1 MTHGNT
7 HGILYTKD
15 KTIRVEEIWAPFNGD
30 KCKSLIGKPKIFLI
44 QACRGS
50 MQDLGAIQES
60 PENSEPVLCSRSSKV
75 PDMNKFV
82 IPTMADFLIFFS
94 SSEGYPSFRDSEDGS
109 WFVQALCAAFQSCY
123 DSKVDTDL
131 MKLFTQINRAI
142 AYAKQ
147 AKSQDKFNAC
157 KQMPVIVSMLTKTFM
172 LSARGED

>member
-7 HGILYTKD
+7 HGVLYTKD
-15 KTIRVEEIWAPFNGD
+15 KCIRVEEVWAPFNGG

-44 QACRGS
+44 QACRGL
-50 MQDLGAIQES
+50 MQDLGAVHES
-60 PENSEPVLCSRSSKV
+60 ADREVALFSRNNKV

-94 SSEGYPSFRDSEDGS
+94 SAEGYCSFREADDGS
-109 WFVQALCAAFQSCY
+109 WFVQALCAAFQSIY
-123 DSKVDTDL
+123 ESKVDTDL

-147 AKSQDKFNAC
+147 VDNQNQYNAC
-157 KQMPVIVSMLTKTFM
+157 KQMPVIVSMLTKTFI
-172 LSARGED
+172 LSVKGE